1 MATTK
6 ERLEQILALREQ
18 ARAGGG
24 AERIAKQH
32 EKGKGT
38 ARERIDALLDPGTFN
53 ELDTFVRHDCREFD
67 MEKSRPV
74 GDGVVTGFGKIDG
87 RTVYLYSQDFT
98 VTGGS
103 LGLRHAAKITKVMD
117 LAVKAGAPFVGLA
130 DSGGARIQEGVGSLS
145 GYADIFYRN
154 VQASGVIPQITL
166 ILGPCAGGAVY
177 SPALTDFIIMA
188 QKSSV
193 MHITGPEVIKAVTGE
208 TVTPEELG
216 GAGVHMTKSGVAHF
230 AGSDEADAIR
240 IARTLIGY
248 LPSNNRELPPSLPC
262 DDPADRQEEKLNAI
276 IPDNPARP
284 YDMKQVIKM
293 VVDNGVFFEVQ
304 PKFAPNILIGFARLG
319 GHSIGV
325 VANQPSMMAGCLD
338 INASTKAARFVR
350 FCDAFGIPLVTL
362 EDVPGFL
369 PGTQQEYGGIIR
381 HGAKLLYAFSEA
393 TVPKLTVITRK
404 AYGGAYCVMS
414 SKHVGADYNF
424 AWPTGEIAVMG
435 PEGAVKIINRREIEA
450 AKVEGDEEA
459 TKAAKAARAK
469 ELAEEYRALTA
480 TPLVAAERGYLD
492 DVILPSET
500 RPRLI
505 AALESIRN
513 KTTQGPWK
521 KHGNIPL

>member
-1 MATTK
+1 MATTR
-6 ERLEQILALREQ
+6 ERIDHILKLRELAL
-18 ARAGGG
+18 AGGG
-24 AERIAKQH
+24 ADRIAKQH

-38 ARERIDALLDPGTFN
+38 ARERIEALLDPGTFH
-53 ELDTFVRHDCREFD
+53 ELDTFVRHDCRDFD
-67 MEKSRPV
+67 MEKNRPV

-98 VTGGS
+98 VIGGS
-103 LGLRHAAKITKVMD
+103 LGDRHAAKITKVMD
-117 LAVKAGAPFVGLA
+117 LAMKAGAPFIGLA

-145 GYADIFYRN
+145 GYAEIFFRN
-154 VQASGVIPQITL
+154 VMASGVVPQITL

-188 QKSSV
+188 QKTSV

-208 TVTPEELG
+208 NVTPEELG
-216 GAGVHMTKSGVAHF
+216 GPGVHMSKSGVAHL
-230 AGSDEADAIR
+230 AGADEADAIKM
-240 IARTLIGY
+240 AKTLLSY
-248 LPSNNRELPPSLPC
+248 LPSNNTEKPPFVSTE
-262 DDPADRQEEKLNAI
+262 DPANRCEEKLNTI
-276 IPDNPARP
+276 IPDNPSRP
-284 YDMKQVIKM
+284 YDMKQVIKL
-293 VVDNGVFFEVQ
+293 VVDNGAFFEIQ
-304 PKFAPNILIGFARLG
+304 PKFAPNILVGFARLG
-319 GHSIGV
+319 GHSVGI

-350 FCDAFGIPLVTL
+350 VCDAFNVPLITF

-393 TVPKLTVITRK
+393 NVPKLTVITRK
-404 AYGGAYCVMS
+404 AYGGAYCVMA
-414 SKHVGADYNF
+414 SKHLRADYNF

-435 PEGAVKIINRREIEA
+435 PEGAVKIINRKEIDA

-459 TKAAKAARAK
+459 TKLARDARAK
-469 ELAEEYRALTA
+469 ELAEEYRSRTA

-500 RPRLI
+500 RPKLI
-505 AALESIRN
+505 AALESILDKQEER
-513 KTTQGPWK
+513 PWK